1 MTRSLSTSPPPYDAY
16 VFDLDGTLYLGEEAL
31 PGAVGLVKALRD
43 RGIPMRFLSNNPTR
57 NAAEYVDKLRRL
69 GFEAQPEE
77 VVTTVAATCE
87 WLRENYPDAV
97 VFPIAEQPLVDALR
111 DAGIRLS
118 ENPEEV
124 DIVVAS
130 YDRGFTHAKL
140 QIAFDA
146 IWQHKRAFLVST
158 NPDRYCP
165 FPDGRGEPD
174 CAPIVAAIE
183 VATGTK
189 CVATIGK
196 PNPHIAQTALAG
208 MGARAERTL
217 MVGDRLGTDIALG
230 HASGM
235 DTALVLTGDS
245 TLQDVADTSVKS
257 RPTYVIERVG
267 ELLAGNVL
275 APKASGTIS
284 KSE

>member
-1 MTRSLSTSPPPYDAY
+1 MTAPISTELPLYDAY
-16 VFDLDGTLYLGEEAL
+16 VFDLDGTLYLGDDL
-31 PGAVGLVKALRD
+31 LSGATDLVRKLRN

-57 NAAEYVDKLRRL
+57 NAVEYVDKLRRL
-69 GFEAQPEE
+69 GFEAKPEE

-87 WLRENYPDAV
+87 WLQENHPGAV
-97 VFPIAEQPLVDALR
+97 VFPIAEQPLIEAMR
-111 DAGIRLS
+111 DAGIRIS
-118 ENPEEV
+118 ENPEEI

-158 NPDRYCP
+158 NPDKYCP
-165 FPDGRGEPD
+165 FPGGRGEPD

-183 VATGTK
+183 VATGSK

-196 PNPHIAQTALAG
+196 PNPHIAQAALAG
-208 MGARAERTL
+208 MGADAARTL
-217 MVGDRLGTDIALG
+217 MVGDRIETDIALG

-245 TLQDVADTSVKS
+245 TLQDVERAAAAD
-257 RPTYVIERVG
+257 RPTYVINHVG
-267 ELLAGNVL
+267 DLLAE
-275 APKASGTIS
+275 GTPNPEQRPEQ
-284 KSE
+284 KR